1 MLDRL
6 KLLIELESV
15 AHKLFVDSAPSYH
28 LAQDTWQSI
37 LADSTFLYKVR
48 ELTNPPWPVPLWQG
62 NLADIIPIERVT
74 YPHVVLSVDGSQ
86 IYPDRHNVLSCCL
99 INTGSVVLPY
109 GCANKRVQLFSEPTV
124 FAGTDESYF
133 AKASSYAKAT
143 EDKPKDRQ
151 PFTTDSVDCKRQ
163 ELELRA
169 GLELSKKIKKE
180 YGRDPAL
187 LLFDGSL
194 IFWHLSSKEIEVRD
208 YFLHAYLALLD
219 ELHHE
224 KAPVCWY
231 ISMPK
236 SKELMSLV
244 RLYLCNFDVEK
255 KELYACVE
263 NVIDSG
269 IMQNVLDP
277 HTRSIVFSNHSSI
290 STYYPAHLRPFF
302 FYLHTGNEIGRVEIP
317 AWIAQDERMV
327 NFVAQIVID
336 QCIKGG
342 GYPVALAEAHEQA
355 VVKGPDREFF
365 YHFLQKMG
373 MERNYTQSISRK
385 SLKKRGIGI

>member
-6 KLLIELESV
+6 KLIIELQK
-15 AHKLFVDSAPSYH
+15 AADKLFIDVTESYS
-28 LAQDTWQSI
+28 LAQDVWQSI
-37 LADSTFLYKVR
+37 IKDSTFIYKVR
-48 ELTNPPWPVPLWQG
+48 QVHNAPWPVPLWQG
-62 NLADIIPIERVT
+62 DLGVVIPVAKISSAYVA
-74 YPHVVLSVDGSQ
+74 LSVDGSQ

-109 GCANKRVQLFSEPTV
+109 NLENRRVQLFSDPTV
-124 FAGTDESYF
+124 FAGVDENQH
-133 AKASSYAKAT
+133 A
-143 EDKPKDRQ
+143 
-151 PFTTDSVDCKRQ
+151 FTTDSVNCKRQ

-169 GLELSKKIKKE
+169 GLDLAKKIKSE
-180 YGRDPAL
+180 YGAEKTIL
-187 LLFDGSL
+187 FFDGSL
-194 IFWHLSSKEIEVRD
+194 IFWHLSSKEIDVRD
-208 YFLHAYLALLD
+208 QFLNAYLALLD
-219 ELHHE
+219 ELYHE
-224 KAPVCWY
+224 KILVCWY

-244 RLYLCNFDVEK
+244 RLYLCDFDTSK
-255 KELYACVE
+255 KHLYESVD

-269 IMQNVLDP
+269 IMYPVLEP
-277 HTRSIVFSNHSSI
+277 NTRSIVFSNHSSI
-290 STYYPAHLRPFF
+290 SGYYPSHLRPFF
-302 FYLHTGNEIGRVEIP
+302 FYLHTGNEVGRVEIP
-317 AWIAQDERMV
+317 FWIAQDEGAV
-327 NFVAQIVID
+327 NVIAQAVID

-373 MERNYTQSISRK
+373 MERNHTQSISRK

>member
-6 KLLIELESV
+6 KLLVELANV
-15 AHKLFVDSAPSYH
+15 ADKLFVDTTPSYH
-28 LAQDTWQSI
+28 LAQDIWQAI
-37 LADSTFLYKVR
+37 IADSTFIYKVR
-48 ELTNPPWPVPLWQG
+48 EVHNAPWPVPLWQG
-62 NLADIIPIERVT
+62 SLADIIPISKNIDYR
-74 YPHVVLSVDGSQ
+74 HVVISVDGSQ

-109 GCANKRVQLFSEPTV
+109 HCVNRRVELFSDPTV
-124 FAGTDESYF
+124 FAGVD
-133 AKASSYAKAT
+133 
-143 EDKPKDRQ
+143 DNQQ
-151 PFTTDSVDCKRQ
+151 PFTTDGVNCKRQ

-169 GLELSKKIKKE
+169 GLDLEKRIKSD
-180 YGRDPAL
+180 YGEGVPCV

-194 IFWHLSSKEIEVRD
+194 IFWHLSSKETDVRD
-208 YFLHAYLALLD
+208 YFLNAYLALLD
-219 ELHHE
+219 ELWKE
-224 KAPVCWY
+224 KAVVCWY

-244 RLYLCNFDVEK
+244 RLYLCDFDVEK
-255 KELYACVE
+255 KELYAPVDS
-263 NVIDSG
+263 VIDSG
-269 IMQNVLDP
+269 IMYSVLEP
-277 HTRSIVFSNHSSI
+277 YTRSIVFSNHSSI
-290 STYYPAHLRPFF
+290 SAYYPMHLRPFF

-317 AWIAQDERMV
+317 SWIAQDEKMIDL
-327 NFVAQIVID
+327 VASVVID
-336 QCIKGG
+336 QCVKGG

-373 MERNYTQSISRK
+373 MERNHTQSISRK

>member
-6 KLLIELESV
+6 KLLVELNNL
-15 AHKLFVDSAPSYH
+15 ADKLFVDITPSYH
-28 LAQDTWQSI
+28 LAQDIWQSI
-37 LADSTFLYKVR
+37 IQDPTFLYKVR
-48 ELTNPPWPVPLWQG
+48 QIHDAPWPVPLWTDNIG
-62 NLADIIPIERVT
+62 DVIPINRMT
-74 YPHVVLSVDGSQ
+74 YPHIVLSVDGSQ

-109 GCANKRVQLFSEPTV
+109 NRENRRVQFFSEPTV
-124 FAGTDESYF
+124 FAGVDENGQ
-133 AKASSYAKAT
+133 A
-143 EDKPKDRQ
+143 
-151 PFTTDSVDCKRQ
+151 FTTDGVNCKRQ

-169 GLELSKKIKKE
+169 GLELSKKIKYE
-180 YGRDPAL
+180 YGDEPSL

-194 IFWHLSSKEIEVRD
+194 IFWHLSSKEIDVRD
-208 YFLHAYLALLD
+208 YFLNAYLTLLD
-219 ELHHE
+219 ELYHE
-224 KAPVCWY
+224 KTVVCWY

-244 RLYLCNFDVEK
+244 RLYVCNFDVEK
-255 KELYACVE
+255 KELYEAVD

-269 IMQNVLDP
+269 IMYSFLEP
-277 HTRSIVFSNHSSI
+277 YTRSIVFSNHSAI
-290 STYYPAHLRPFF
+290 SAYYPNHLKPFF
-302 FYLHTGNEIGRVEIP
+302 FYVHVGNEIGRVEIP
-317 AWIAQDERMV
+317 AWIAHDEKMV
-327 NFVAQIVID
+327 DFVAQIVID
-336 QCIKGG
+336 QCSKGS

-373 MERNYTQSISRK
+373 MERNHTQSISRK

>member
-6 KLLIELESV
+6 KLLIELANV
-15 AHKLFVDSAPSYH
+15 ADKLFIDTTPSYH
-28 LAQDTWQSI
+28 LAQDIWQSI
-37 LADSTFLYKVR
+37 IADPTFLYKVR
-48 ELTNPPWPVPLWQG
+48 QVHNAPWPVPLWQG
-62 NLADIIPIERVT
+62 NIGDIIAVERIID

-109 GCANKRVQLFSEPTV
+109 YCQNGRVQLFSDPTV
-124 FAGTDESYF
+124 FAGVDENQ
-133 AKASSYAKAT
+133 
-143 EDKPKDRQ
+143 Q
-151 PFTTDSVDCKRQ
+151 PFTTDGVNCKRQ

-169 GLELSKKIKKE
+169 GLDLSKKLKAAYPNTI
-180 YGRDPAL
+180 PAI

-194 IFWHLSSKEIEVRD
+194 IFWHLSSKDIQVRD
-208 YFLHAYLALLD
+208 YFLNAYLALLD
-219 ELHHE
+219 ELYQE
-224 KAPVCWY
+224 KTIVCWY

-244 RLYLCNFDVEK
+244 RLYLCNFDVDK
-255 KELYACVE
+255 KELYESVDS
-263 NVIDSG
+263 VIDSG
-269 IMQNVLDP
+269 IMFSVLDP
-277 HTRSIVFSNHSSI
+277 YTRSIVFSNHSSI
-290 STYYPAHLRPFF
+290 SAYYPAHLRPFF

-317 AWIAQDERMV
+317 SWIAQDDTMIDL
-327 NFVAQIVID
+327 VASVVID

-373 MERNYTQSISRK
+373 MERNHTQSVSRK

>member
-6 KLLIELESV
+6 KLLVELNNL
-15 AHKLFVDSAPSYH
+15 ADKLFVDTTPSYH
-28 LAQDTWQSI
+28 LAQDIWQSI
-37 LADSTFLYKVR
+37 TQDPTFLYKVR
-48 ELTNPPWPVPLWQG
+48 QVQDAPWPVPLWTG
-62 NLADIIPIERVT
+62 NISDIIPIEHVT

-109 GCANKRVQLFSEPTV
+109 NGEQKRVQLFSEPTV
-124 FAGTDESYF
+124 FAGVDENGS
-133 AKASSYAKAT
+133 
-143 EDKPKDRQ
+143 Q
-151 PFTTDSVDCKRQ
+151 FTTDGVNCKRQ

-169 GLELSKKIKKE
+169 GLDLSKKIKQE
-180 YGRDPAL
+180 HGDISSL

-194 IFWHLSSKEIEVRD
+194 IFWHLSSKEIDVRD
-208 YFLHAYLALLD
+208 YFLNAYLALLD
-219 ELHHE
+219 ELCHE
-224 KAPVCWY
+224 KTVVCWY

-244 RLYLCNFDVEK
+244 RLYLCNFDVAY
-255 KELYACVE
+255 KELYESVDS
-263 NVIDSG
+263 VIDSG
-269 IMQNVLDP
+269 IMNAFLEP
-277 HTRSIVFSNHSSI
+277 HTRSIVFSNHSAI
-290 STYYPAHLRPFF
+290 SAYYPNHLRPFF
-302 FYLHTGNEIGRVEIP
+302 FYVHTGNEIGRVEIP
-317 AWIAQDERMV
+317 AWIVQDENMV
-327 NFVAQIVID
+327 DFVAQIVID
-336 QCIKGG
+336 QCVKGG

-373 MERNYTQSISRK
+373 MERNHTQSISRK

>member
-15 AHKLFVDSAPSYH
+15 AHKLFVDTTPSYH
-28 LAQDTWQSI
+28 LAQDVWQSI
-37 LADSTFLYKVR
+37 LADPTFIYKVR
-48 ELTNPPWPVPLWQG
+48 EVINAPWPIPLWQD
-62 NLADIIPIERVT
+62 NLADIIEIESVN
-74 YPHVVLSVDGSQ
+74 YSHVVLSVDGSQ

-109 GCANKRVQLFSEPTV
+109 NCVNKRVQLFSEPTV
-124 FAGTDESYF
+124 FAGVDESYF
-133 AKASSYAKAT
+133 AKAS
-143 EDKPKDRQ
+143 KDRQ
-151 PFTTDSVDCKRQ
+151 SFTADGVDGKRQ

-169 GLELSKKIKKE
+169 GLELSKKITRD
-180 YGRDPAL
+180 YGDVPTL

-194 IFWHLSSKEIEVRD
+194 IFWHLSSKEIELRD

-219 ELHHE
+219 ELYHE
-224 KAPVCWY
+224 KAIVCWY

-255 KELYACVE
+255 KELYTCVD

-269 IMQNVLDP
+269 IMQDVLKP

-290 STYYPAHLRPFF
+290 SSYYPAHLRPFF
-302 FYLHTGNEIGRVEIP
+302 FYLHTGNEIGRVEVP
-317 AWIAQDERMV
+317 AWIAQDEKMV

-373 MERNYTQSISRK
+373 MERKHVQSISRK

>member
-6 KLLIELESV
+6 KLLVELAQV
-15 AHKLFVDSAPSYH
+15 ADKLFVDTAPSYH
-28 LAQDTWQSI
+28 LAQDVWQRI
-37 LADSTFLYKVR
+37 IHDPTFLYKVMQIS
-48 ELTNPPWPVPLWQG
+48 NAPWPVPLWHG
-62 NLADIIPIERVT
+62 NLADVIAINKVAF
-74 YPHVVLSVDGSQ
+74 PHIVLSVDGSQ

-109 GCANKRVQLFSEPTV
+109 NCENRRVQLFSDPTV
-124 FAGTDESYF
+124 FAGTDE
-133 AKASSYAKAT
+133 
-143 EDKPKDRQ
+143 RQQ
-151 PFTTDSVDCKRQ
+151 PFTTDSINCKRQ

-169 GLELSKKIKKE
+169 GLDLYKKIKNE
-180 YGRDPAL
+180 HGDNVPCVL
-187 LLFDGSL
+187 FFDGSL
-194 IFWHLSSKEIEVRD
+194 IFWHLSSKETDVRD

-219 ELHHE
+219 ELYQE
-224 KAPVCWY
+224 KTLTCWY

-244 RLYLCNFDVEK
+244 RLYLCDFVVER
-255 KELYACVE
+255 KELYESV
-263 NVIDSG
+263 NSVIDSG
-269 IMQNVLDP
+269 IMYRVLDP
-277 HTRSIVFSNHSSI
+277 YMRSIVFSNHSSI
-290 STYYPAHLRPFF
+290 SAYYPHHLRPFF

-317 AWIAQDERMV
+317 AWIVQDESLV
-327 NFVAQIVID
+327 DLIAQIVVD

-355 VVKGPDREFF
+355 VVKGADREFF

-373 MERNYTQSISRK
+373 MERQHGQSISRK

>member
-6 KLLIELESV
+6 KLLVELANV
-15 AHKLFVDSAPSYH
+15 ADKLFVDTTPSYH
-28 LAQDTWQSI
+28 LAQDIWQAI
-37 LADSTFLYKVR
+37 IADSTFIYKVR
-48 ELTNPPWPVPLWQG
+48 EVHNAPWPVPLWQG
-62 NLADIIPIERVT
+62 SLADIIPISKNIDYR
-74 YPHVVLSVDGSQ
+74 HVVISVDGSQ

-109 GCANKRVQLFSEPTV
+109 HCVNRRVELFSDPTV
-124 FAGTDESYF
+124 FAGVD
-133 AKASSYAKAT
+133 
-143 EDKPKDRQ
+143 DNQQ
-151 PFTTDSVDCKRQ
+151 PFTTDGVNCKRQ

-169 GLELSKKIKKE
+169 GLDLEKRIKSD
-180 YGRDPAL
+180 YGEDVPCV

-194 IFWHLSSKEIEVRD
+194 IFWHLSSKETDVRD
-208 YFLHAYLALLD
+208 YFLNAYLALLD
-219 ELHHE
+219 ELWKE
-224 KAPVCWY
+224 KAVVCWY

-244 RLYLCNFDVEK
+244 RLYLCDFDVEK
-255 KELYACVE
+255 KELYAPVDS
-263 NVIDSG
+263 VIDSG
-269 IMQNVLDP
+269 IMSSVLEP
-277 HTRSIVFSNHSSI
+277 YTRSIVFSNHSSI
-290 STYYPAHLRPFF
+290 SAYYPMHLRPFF

-317 AWIAQDERMV
+317 SWIAQDEKMIDL
-327 NFVAQIVID
+327 VASVVID
-336 QCIKGG
+336 QCVKGG

-373 MERNYTQSISRK
+373 MERNHTQSISRK